1 MTPAILDKNLMIKL
15 KEAFHDFDIF
25 TYVVYRY
32 MKSLRKEY
40 GLISSKKTHK
50 KSPNPKKHKLILIK
64 IILLT
69 FMESIEES
77 NSL

>member
-1 MTPAILDKNLMIKL
+1 VTPAILDKNLMIKL

-32 MKSLRKEY
+32 MKSLRKKY

-50 KSPNPKKHKLILIK
+50 KRPEYEETQADFYQDN
-64 IILLT
+64 IID
-69 FMESIEES
+69 IYGI
-77 NSL
+77 NRRV